1 MNNQMNQDPQTG
13 LMPQRPVTLLIAAL
27 GGEGGGMLADWVV
40 AAAMACNYPVQS
52 TSIPGVAQRTGAT
65 SYYLEI
71 YPVPAEQLK
80 GRMPVMAL
88 TPTPGAID
96 VLAASELIEAG
107 RALQNGYIDAQRTRL
122 VASTH
127 RVYAIAEKI
136 LPGDGRVDSE
146 KILSALRAGSNQ
158 ASLFDMLQ
166 LAQENTCQVN
176 AVLFGVLAGSG
187 ALPLSRTACEQAIR
201 SAGKA
206 AAANLRGFAAGYEH
220 AEGDL
225 EPAAAQTRRAVPQVE
240 RVRLKF
246 PAETFTVLEAGVARL
261 IDYQDAAYATLY
273 LDRLEPILALD
284 REAGGAATGYRLTRE
299 TGRQLALWMSFEDLI
314 RVADLKTR
322 NSRFDRVR
330 QEAGALKDD
339 LLVVREYM
347 KPGLEELCSLLPPR
361 AALRLQQ
368 WDEKR
373 SAKHGRKKNLALQL
387 QLKSS
392 SVFGFL
398 LLRAIGCLKPRRKY
412 TSRYQSEQ
420 VLMERWLGAIRRLG
434 FAVQDLELAFEIAQC
449 ARLVKG
455 YGETRRDGIK
465 QFENIF
471 NTIIE
476 KGNESDPGKLSAAI
490 RHARNTAAAHPDAI
504 SPPQK
509 SMNADP
515 GKPVFW
521 MPRATAR
528 KAVGEPAGACAP
540 PLHSVTNS

>member
-1 MNNQMNQDPQTG
+1 MNNQMNQDQKIAP
-13 LMPQRPVTLLIAAL
+13 LPQRPVTILIAAL

-65 SYYLEI
+65 SYYIEI
-71 YPVPAEQLK
+71 YPVPADQLQ

-88 TPTPGAID
+88 TPTPGAVD

-146 KILSALRAGSNQ
+146 KILSALRAGSSH
-158 ASLFDMLQ
+158 ASLFDMAQ

-187 ALPLSRTACEQAIR
+187 ALPLSRRVCEQAIR
-201 SAGKA
+201 SVGKA
-206 AAANLRGFAAGYEH
+206 ALANLRGFAAGYEH
-220 AEGDL
+220 AERNV
-225 EPAAAQTRRAVPQVE
+225 EQAPAAAQTVRAVPQVE

-246 PAETFTVLEAGVARL
+246 PAETFTILEAGVARL
-261 IDYQDAAYATLY
+261 IDYQNAAYAALY

-284 REAGGAATGYRLTRE
+284 REAGGATTGYRLTRE

-322 NSRFDRVR
+322 KNRFERVR
-330 QEAGALKDD
+330 QEVGARKDD

-347 KPGLEELCSLLPPR
+347 KPGIDELCSLLPPR

-373 SAKHGRKKNLALQL
+373 SARHGRKNPFALQL
-387 QLKSS
+387 HLKSS
-392 SVFGFL
+392 SVLGFL
-398 LLRAIGCLKPRRKY
+398 LLRALGRLKPWRRY

-420 VLMERWLGAIRRLG
+420 VLIERWLSAISRLG
-434 FAVQDLELAFEIAQC
+434 FAVQDIGLAFEISEC

-476 KGNESDPGKLSAAI
+476 KGNEADPKKLSEAI
-490 RHARNTAAAHPDAI
+490 RRARNAASAHPDTI
-504 SPPQK
+504 SAPQK

-528 KAVGEPAGACAP
+528 KAVGEQAEACAP
-540 PLHSVTNS
+540 TLH